1 MLNVPGTLLIARR
14 RAHGSGDPYYIM
26 GLVASDKIEPA
37 AHNRYAQTA
46 SVYIPYGDPCMMLSF
61 DNIEKTKS
69 NRKKHLKVLWENK
82 YVDMYVSDKQAN
94 AWFTFFPAWKAN
106 GHIERFEGFRT
117 DGKLAKLYEN
127 LDLKRDVVSVQSWYE
142 KTGSTTTL

>member
-26 GLVASDKIEPA
+26 GQVASDKIEPA

-61 DNIEKTKS
+61 DNIEKQKAIGKS
-69 NRKKHLKVLWENK
+69 TSK
-82 YVDMYVSDKQAN
+82 Y
-94 AWFTFFPAWKAN
+94 F
-106 GHIERFEGFRT
+106 
-117 DGKLAKLYEN
+117 GK
-127 LDLKRDVVSVQSWYE
+127 
-142 KTGSTTTL
+142 TST